1 MEVYHEF
8 VLYVWLNNILYMV
21 GLTNWFYPRNAIV
34 NDPLSIHDVGRRI
47 TELGSSV
54 INQQLTTLQ
63 VGVNS

>member
-34 NDPLSIHDVGRRI
+34 NDPLSIHDVGRI
-47 TELGSSV
+47 TKLLKLDSSI
-54 INQQLTTLQ
+54 INH
-63 VGVNS
+63 